1 MNNNINFS
9 SNFFYSI
16 ESQKYYLI
24 KDNNVFKII
33 VEKRKNEILIKTRN
47 YEIILNIDNFCILT
61 KNLLHSIDKA
71 YEFIINIFEENKAII
86 KDIIPNKNVKLL
98 LNMDIEIV
106 LVYNKENKNK
116 NKAIDKS
123 NIKYYE
129 LDIKYTEL
137 KKEIYNLKNEIRLLK
152 KEKDKFQSNQDK
164 DKDKCIE
171 KNKDDQNQDKKESV
185 EVDKIIN
192 IDNDTNQIKKI
203 EEIKENFN
211 PSKIKFSKD
220 IIKNSFNF
228 NSFNNSFTVFE
239 SINNLLYIIYSN
251 KNKSIISY
259 NLIENKKTIEI
270 KNAHNKDLSN
280 FRHYLDKNNKRDL
293 IISVSAEDNNI
304 KLWNFNNFECLYD
317 YKNVNKSGYLYSA
330 CFLNDNHN
338 NYIITSNCVW
348 KGISEP
354 IKIYDFNGTI
364 IKEIKNSKD
373 KTYFIDTYYDIKS
386 NKNYIISGNEGQVKS
401 YNYNNASI
409 FHRYYDGDKA
419 DHDNAVISNYNNE
432 IKLIES
438 SDDGN
443 IRIWN
448 FFSGKLLKKI
458 KVCNDDL
465 YGIYLWNKD
474 FLFVGCGEN
483 FIKIIDLEKM
493 KIVNIIFF
501 LITLCFNNLIYNRII
516 FIKYNYIIKFIY
528 SIY

>member
-171 KNKDDQNQDKKESV
+171 KNKDDQNQDKKENIK
-185 EVDKIIN
+185 VDKIIN

-259 NLIENKKTIEI
+259 NLIENKKTI
-270 KNAHNKDLSN
+270 
-280 FRHYLDKNNKRDL
+280 
-293 IISVSAEDNNI
+293 
-304 KLWNFNNFECLYD
+304 
-317 YKNVNKSGYLYSA
+317 
-330 CFLNDNHN
+330 
-338 NYIITSNCVW
+338 
-348 KGISEP
+348 
-354 IKIYDFNGTI
+354 
-364 IKEIKNSKD
+364 
-373 KTYFIDTYYDIKS
+373 
-386 NKNYIISGNEGQVKS
+386 
-401 YNYNNASI
+401 
-409 FHRYYDGDKA
+409 
-419 DHDNAVISNYNNE
+419 
-432 IKLIES
+432 
-438 SDDGN
+438 
-443 IRIWN
+443 
-448 FFSGKLLKKI
+448 
-458 KVCNDDL
+458 
-465 YGIYLWNKD
+465 
-474 FLFVGCGEN
+474 
-483 FIKIIDLEKM
+483 
-493 KIVNIIFF
+493 
-501 LITLCFNNLIYNRII
+501 
-516 FIKYNYIIKFIY
+516 
-528 SIY
+528 